1 MTWLVGRGHIAGEAP
16 ASADPGE
23 PDGRFRKLN
32 VPSQGRIDV
41 LERRSRICVAS
52 VISKLDGTW
61 RVDGLNPAL
70 HYVVIGYDDLK
81 QQNAAIQD
89 WIVPAVESP

>member
-1 MTWLVGRGHIAGEAP
+1 M
-16 ASADPGE
+16 
-23 PDGRFRKLN
+23 
-32 VPSQGRIDV
+32 
-41 LERRSRICVAS
+41 AS